1 MVVLWFL
8 LCIAFVVVFVGAVVS
23 LTIPEARAKAAG
35 IAVLSTVLFVTASFF
50 FTWTSVEAGY
60 VGLVKQFG
68 AYQEEVKDAGAVFH
82 YPWQSIEQA
91 RVRNASHEVL
101 MNNPKGGPD
110 GGAASAESQEVFVV
124 ATFNYSL
131 EKACVR
137 DLYTNYGAS
146 YYETIV
152 EPRIKQIF
160 KAETVKFEA
169 IKILPN
175 RELIRRETQAEL
187 QRQLQQYCIRSLDF
201 LLKNVGFGADFTA
214 AIERKQV
221 ATQDAVTEQNKV
233 QISIQ
238 QANQAIETAR
248 GEAQSTRIKA
258 AADAYANRLR
268 GQNLTRNL
276 VEWERI
282 QRWPKP
288 SQVYLP
294 SDAIIVAGNAQVGGG
309 R

>member
-1 MVVLWFL
+1 MAVLWVIL
-8 LCIAFVVVFVGAVVS
+8 MAVWVIVLVGS
-23 LTIPEARAKAAG
+23 LIGLTIPEVRARAAVLAAG
-35 IAVLSTVLFVTASFF
+35 STVLFVIVSFF

-101 MNNPKGGPD
+101 MNNPNGGPD

-146 YYETIV
+146 YYDTII

-160 KAETVKFEA
+160 KAETVKFAA
-169 IKILPN
+169 IDILPN
-175 RELIRRETQAEL
+175 REKIRRETQAEL
-187 QRQLQQYCIRSLDF
+187 AKQLRQYCVRGLDF
-201 LLKNVGFGADFTA
+201 LLKNVGFGPDFTA

-221 ATQDAVTEQNKV
+221 ATQDAITEKNKV
-233 QISIQ
+233 QISKQ
-238 QANQAIETAR
+238 QANQKIETAR
-248 GEAQSTRIKA
+248 GEAQSTKIQA
-258 AADAYANRLR
+258 DADAYAYRKR
-268 GQNLTRNL
+268 RQNLTENL

-282 QRWPKP
+282 QKWSPTII
-288 SQVYLP
+288 YLP
-294 SDAIIVAGNAQVGGG
+294 SDTIVGLPNAQG
-309 R
+309 RK